1 MNKGKVIEGKAIP
14 RGKFPHVKRVGDFI
28 FVSGTSSRRP
38 DNSFEKG
45 CWWEDGDGGGKVARG
60 R

>member
-1 MNKGKVIEGKAIP
+1 MIFFSALQKLAIAIGLSISP
-14 RGKFPHVKRVGDFI
+14 KCE
-28 FVSGTSSRRP
+28 RP